1 MKKIAIAGP
10 GRSGTSFLVR
20 LLNAWGFVTPDVDND
35 WNETAQAGLE
45 YRLGRNSPFDVDKDP
60 FAFNYLHQLT
70 DDELA
75 QYSVLVV
82 PIREIRHAAMSR
94 SVQQR
99 FSTMTAGDL
108 DLWAWDTY
116 GTVAG
121 GAVFDT
127 SVSGIQ
133 EVLREGLW
141 RLLEVASKRGIPI
154 VILNFPRIVSD
165 FDYLWSQLAPFVGE
179 RTTEV
184 EARAAWQAIAKVDKV
199 RITDAPV
206 SMETDELQAL
216 VRMQISQMAKVSR
229 ERDALLTQR
238 DAAQAERDVAH
249 AERDV
254 AHAELNAMKGS
265 RSWRYT
271 RLLRGLRSRL

>member
-20 LLNAWGFVTPDVDND
+20 ILNAWGLVTPDVDNA

-75 QYSVLVV
+75 QYSVLIV
-82 PIREIRHAAMSR
+82 PIRDIRHAAMSR

-99 FSTMTAGDL
+99 FSTMRSGDL

-216 VRMQISQMAKVSR
+216 VRMQISQMDKVSR
-229 ERDALLTQR
+229 ERDALVTQR
-238 DAAQAERDVAH
+238 DVAQAERDVAQ
-249 AERDV
+249 AERD
-254 AHAELNAMKGS
+254 AAQTELNAMKGS

>member
-10 GRSGTSFLVR
+10 GRSGTSFLVS
-20 LLNAWGFVTPDVDND
+20 LLSAWGFATPDVDND

-75 QYSVLVV
+75 QYSVLIV
-82 PIREIRHAAMSR
+82 PIRDIRHAAMSR

-99 FSTMTAGDL
+99 FSTMRSGDL

-116 GTVAG
+116 GTAAG
-121 GAVFDT
+121 GALFDT
-127 SVSGIQ
+127 RVSRIQ

-179 RTTEV
+179 RTTEA

-199 RITDAPV
+199 RIADAPV

-216 VRMQISQMAKVSR
+216 VRMQISQMEKVSR
-229 ERDALLTQR
+229 ERDALVTQR
-238 DAAQAERDVAH
+238 DVAQAERDVAQ
-249 AERDV
+249 AERD
-254 AHAELNAMKGS
+254 AAQTELNAMKGS

>member
-10 GRSGTSFLVR
+10 GRSGTSFLVS
-20 LLNAWGFVTPDVDND
+20 LLNAWGFVTPDVDSD

-82 PIREIRHAAMSR
+82 PIRDIRHAAMSR
-94 SVQQR
+94 SVQER
-99 FSTMTAGDL
+99 FSAMRSGDL

-121 GAVFDT
+121 GALFDT
-127 SVSGIQ
+127 RVSGIE

-179 RTTEV
+179 RTTEA

-199 RITDAPV
+199 RIADAPV

-216 VRMQISQMAKVSR
+216 VRMQISQMEKVSR
-229 ERDALLTQR
+229 ERDALVTQR
-238 DAAQAERDVAH
+238 DAAQTERDA
-249 AERDV
+249 AQ
-254 AHAELNAMKGS
+254 AELTAMKAS

>member
-10 GRSGTSFLVR
+10 GRSGTSFLVS
-20 LLNAWGFVTPDVDND
+20 LLNAWGLVTPDVDND
-35 WNETAQAGLE
+35 WNETAEAGLE

-75 QYSVLVV
+75 QYSVLIV
-82 PIREIRHAAMSR
+82 PIRDIRHAAMSR

-121 GAVFDT
+121 GALYDT
-127 SVSGIQ
+127 RVSGIQ

-141 RLLEVASKRGIPI
+141 RLLEVASMRGIPI

-199 RITDAPV
+199 RIADAPV

-216 VRMQISQMAKVSR
+216 VRMQISQMEKVSR

-238 DAAQAERDVAH
+238 DEAQAGRDVAQAERDA
-249 AERDV
+249 AQ
-254 AHAELNAMKGS
+254 AELNAMKGS

>member
-10 GRSGTSFLVR
+10 GRSGTSFLVS
-20 LLNAWGFVTPDVDND
+20 LLNAWGFVTPDVDTD

-75 QYSVLVV
+75 QYSVLIV
-82 PIREIRHAAMSR
+82 PIRDIRHAAMSR
-94 SVQQR
+94 SVQER
-99 FSTMTAGDL
+99 FSVMSSGDL

-127 SVSGIQ
+127 RVSGIQ

-179 RTTEV
+179 RTSEA

-199 RITDAPV
+199 RIADAPV
-206 SMETDELQAL
+206 SMDPDELQAL
-216 VRMQISQMAKVSR
+216 VRMQISQMTKVTR
-229 ERDALLTQR
+229 ER
-238 DAAQAERDVAH
+238 DAAQAERDAAQ
-249 AERDV
+249 AERD
-254 AHAELNAMKGS
+254 AAQAERDAAQAELTAMKAS

>member
-1 MKKIAIAGP
+1 VKKIAIAGP

-20 LLNAWGFVTPDVDND
+20 ILNAWGLVTPDVDND

>member
-1 MKKIAIAGP
+1 VKKIAIAGP
-10 GRSGTSFLVR
+10 GRSGTSFLVS
-20 LLNAWGFVTPDVDND
+20 LLNAWGLVTPDVDNA

-45 YRLGRNSPFDVDKDP
+45 YRLGKNSPFDVDKDP

-75 QYSVLVV
+75 QYSVLIV
-82 PIREIRHAAMSR
+82 PIRDIRHAAMSR

-99 FSTMTAGDL
+99 FSTMEWGDL
-108 DLWAWDTY
+108 DRWAWDTY

-121 GAVFDT
+121 GALFDT

-179 RTTEV
+179 RTSEA

-199 RITDAPV
+199 RIADAPV

-216 VRMQISQMAKVSR
+216 VRMQISQMEKVSR
-229 ERDALLTQR
+229 ERDALVAQR
-238 DAAQAERDVAH
+238 DVAQAERDVAQ
-249 AERDV
+249 AERD
-254 AHAELNAMKGS
+254 AAQTELNAMKGS

>member
-20 LLNAWGFVTPDVDND
+20 LLHAWGLSTPEGDSN
-35 WNETAQAGLE
+35 WFETAQAGLE
-45 YRLGRNSPFDVDKDP
+45 SRIGGSSPFDVDKDP
-60 FAFNYLHQLT
+60 WAFNYLDRLT

-75 QYSVLVV
+75 QYSVLIV
-82 PIREIRHAAMSR
+82 PIRDLRYAAVSR
-94 SVQQR
+94 SVQER
-99 FSTMTAGDL
+99 FSRMSSGDL
-108 DLWAWDTY
+108 DSWAWDTY
-116 GTVAG
+116 GTVPG
-121 GAVFDT
+121 GAVFDS

-179 RTTEV
+179 RTTEA

-199 RITDAPV
+199 RIADAPV
-206 SMETDELQAL
+206 SMEPDELQAL
-216 VRMQISQMAKVSR
+216 VRMQISQMEKVSR
-229 ERDALLTQR
+229 ERDALVAQR
-238 DAAQAERDVAH
+238 DAAQAERDA
-249 AERDV
+249 AQ
-254 AHAELNAMKGS
+254 AELTAMEAS

>member
-10 GRSGTSFLVR
+10 GRSGTSFLVS
-20 LLNAWGFVTPDVDND
+20 LLNAWGFVTPDVDSD

-82 PIREIRHAAMSR
+82 PIRDIRHAAMSR
-94 SVQQR
+94 SVQER
-99 FSTMTAGDL
+99 FSAMRSGDL

-121 GAVFDT
+121 GALFDT
-127 SVSGIQ
+127 RVSGIE

-179 RTTEV
+179 RTTEA

-199 RITDAPV
+199 RIADAPV
-206 SMETDELQAL
+206 SMDPDELHAL
-216 VRMQISQMAKVSR
+216 VRMQISQMDKAKR
-229 ERDALLTQR
+229 ERDVALTQR
-238 DAAQAERDVAH
+238 DAALAERDA
-249 AERDV
+249 AQ
-254 AHAELNAMKGS
+254 AELTAMQAS